1 MANSLYGGIALGF
14 IKSPKH
20 YLNAI
25 SAIFAIEDSA
35 DPEIEENIFLASI
48 SRKSLTVNYVIRYL
62 IKKIHLIGKLYSS

>member
-1 MANSLYGGIALGF
+1 MVNSLYRSIASGF

-35 DPEIEENIFLASI
+35 DPEIKENIFLASI
-48 SRKSLTVNYVIRYL
+48 SRKSLTINYIIGYL

>member
-1 MANSLYGGIALGF
+1 MANSLYRGIALGF

-48 SRKSLTVNYVIRYL
+48 SCKSLTADYIIGYL
-62 IKKIHLIGKLYSS
+62 IEKIYLIGKLYSS